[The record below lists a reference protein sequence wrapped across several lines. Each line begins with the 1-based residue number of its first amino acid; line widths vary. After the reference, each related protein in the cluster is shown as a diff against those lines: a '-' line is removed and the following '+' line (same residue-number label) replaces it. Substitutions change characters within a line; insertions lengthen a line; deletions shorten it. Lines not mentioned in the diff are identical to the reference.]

1 MALPRLGATA
11 GHRMYSSTEAHE
23 PIQRLQLPEKVEPA
37 QRAGYFDQ
45 VYTDLMATLRQNVR
59 HNQPAFS
66 HLNNLVNFA
75 TTAEAVKKLPELLK
89 LWHAQRH
96 RITHYTTNTLIFR
109 SCQAGVPEVALQ
121 VLSDRL
127 TFGQQPTANYLH
139 RLMRSFGEQSL
150 EVSRAKNFQ
159 PKSYV
164 KALDNMFQTF
174 ALFEFYEFPYTAESY
189 SILISYCSQSQN
201 KEAFRRASVTA
212 AEALDHPTPLIDLE
226 AATLLKQACEVHG
239 DKEKSA
245 YLDSVIQKLS
255 Q

>member
-1 MALPRLGATA
+1 ATA
-11 GHRMYSSTEAHE
+11 SHRFYSSTVAHE
-23 PIQRLQLPEKVEPA
+23 PAQRLQLPEKVEPA
-37 QRAGYFDQ
+37 QRTEYFNQ
-45 VYTDLMATLRQNVR
+45 VYADLMATLRQNVL
-59 HNQPAFS
+59 HNLPALS

-75 TTAEAVKKLPELLK
+75 TSAEAVKKLPELFK

-96 RITHYTTNTLIFR
+96 RITHYTTNTLVFR

-139 RLMRSFGEQSL
+139 HLMRSFGEKSL

-159 PKSYV
+159 PKSYL

-201 KEAFRRASVTA
+201 NEAFRRASVTA
-212 AEALDHPTPLIDLE
+212 AEAFDHPTPLINLE
-226 AATLLKQACEVHG
+226 AAILLKKACELHG

-255 Q
+255 E